1 MQTWLYQHPERF
13 GMLKTAKSLINEKII
28 ESQEIDNEMK
38 ELRLKVLA
46 DKRREIIQYKTAYIE
61 FVSVVEVEP
70 EIIPKKSKDLLK
82 SKKYIISKIP
92 IVLQTVVHEN
102 FEIFLCRYLDLE
114 AKTKKDC
121 KAAIKELL
129 NN

>member
-1 MQTWLYQHPERF
+1 MVISASRKIWNVESC
-13 GMLKTAKSLINEKII
+13 KKSDKWENNWKPRNRQRNE
-28 ESQEIDNEMK
+28 STP
-38 ELRLKVLA
+38 
-46 DKRREIIQYKTAYIE
+46 RREIIQYKTAYIE